1 METSTLISLAA
12 VIISFIFNFTGYKR
26 SKTTDDK
33 TDASEMTTVIV
44 KLENIDSGVK
54 EIKTD
59 MRVMQND
66 VKAQNE
72 KLIRIDESLKSAW
85 KRINKMEGSQNETD

>member
-12 VIISFIFNFTGYKR
+12 VVISFIFSFTGYKR

-33 TDASEMTTVIV
+33 SDASEMTTVIV

-54 EIKTD
+54 EIKAE
-59 MRVMQND
+59 MRDIKQD

-72 KLIRIDESLKSAW
+72 KIIRIDESLKSAW
-85 KRINKMEGSQNETD
+85 KCINKIEGTQNETD